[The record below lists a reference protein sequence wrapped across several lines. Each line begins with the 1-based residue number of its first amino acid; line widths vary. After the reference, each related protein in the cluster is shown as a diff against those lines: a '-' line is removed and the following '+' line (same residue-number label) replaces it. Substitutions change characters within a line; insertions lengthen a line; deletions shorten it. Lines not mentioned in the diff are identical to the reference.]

1 MDSSTSNPPPRSEQ
15 EQRRRD
21 ERKALEHRGIDP
33 YPYEWPTDAHAADLI
48 DTFLDAMR
56 DYLSTRPDHVTLHV
70 ERDRPD
76 PAAE

>member
-1 MDSSTSNPPPRSEQ
+1 VGATTDPSTVDLAVLDRPGGDTLLSPN
-15 EQRRRD
+15 
-21 ERKALEHRGIDP
+21 ER
-33 YPYEWPTDAHAADLI
+33 ADLI